1 MKPLLICDC
10 DEVLVHMVRH
20 FRSWLDESHDMDFAL
35 DTHDFFGSMTRR
47 QTLVPHAAEALSVLG
62 QTADIVILT
71 NLVEECRVPRIEQL
85 ARFGIHHHVQCNT
98 GGKGEP
104 VARLVADHGHP
115 VTVFVDDLAQHHAS
129 VATHAPQVHRL
140 HMVSEPEMAPH
151 VPPAPA
157 RGWAEGRAGLW
168 PDAGRA
174 DQEIS
179 ERRSVARRAHREAGR
194 VRQFGR

>member
-1 MKPLLICDC
+1 M
-10 DEVLVHMVRH
+10 E
-20 FRSWLDESHDMDFAL
+20 
-35 DTHDFFGSMTRR
+35 R

-151 VPPAPA
+151 VPPAPDAHA
-157 RGWAEGRAGLW
+157 RIDDWRQAKAWIAARFAEGRPAT
-168 PDAGRA
+168 A
-174 DQEIS
+174 
-179 ERRSVARRAHREAGR
+179 
-194 VRQFGR
+194 